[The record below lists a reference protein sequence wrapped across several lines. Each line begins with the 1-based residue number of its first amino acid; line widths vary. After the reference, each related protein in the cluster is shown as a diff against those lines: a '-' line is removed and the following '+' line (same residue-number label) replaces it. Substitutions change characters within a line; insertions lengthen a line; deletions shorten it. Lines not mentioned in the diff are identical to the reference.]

1 MFTFT
6 NCSVSKRFCP
16 ENRAFSLPRS
26 VKKSF
31 QNSFSEFVQILL
43 STSGSGFQ
51 PASAW
56 PRSWITNPAASSLLL
71 SDPSS
76 AWNEICIFHPTAKL
90 FMPPFAPNRAL
101 KNIACTFASGFLWW
115 LNSRFSRLLS
125 MNHKLFCETCCAYFL
140 CSGHEPTK
148 RRSSVE
154 CTTDGCSA
162 CRHCVLCRVVWV
174 GCTRRAASG
183 PPCRHSPSVR
193 AIYR

>member
-1 MFTFT
+1 MYQ
-6 NCSVSKRFCP
+6 KRFCP

-26 VKKSF
+26 VKHK
-31 QNSFSEFVQILL
+31 L
-43 STSGSGFQ
+43 SKLFFRNLCRSY
-51 PASAW
+51 SA
-56 PRSWITNPAASSLLL
+56 PLEAASNLLPHGQGL
-71 SDPSS
+71 GSQTPLLALYCLPTPVPHGMTS
-76 AWNEICIFHPTAKL
+76 AFFHPTAKL
-90 FMPPFAPNRAL
+90 FMPPFASNRAL
-101 KNIACTFASGFLWW
+101 KNIACTFASGSLWW

-148 RRSSVE
+148 RRSSLE

-174 GCTRRAASG
+174 RCTRRAASG